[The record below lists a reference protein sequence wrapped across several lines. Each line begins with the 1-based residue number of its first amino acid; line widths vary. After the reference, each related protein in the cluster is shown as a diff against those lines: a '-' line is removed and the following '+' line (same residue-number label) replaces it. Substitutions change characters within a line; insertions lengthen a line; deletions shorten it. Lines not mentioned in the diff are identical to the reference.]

1 MESHTWLFYH
11 CIREKKVY
19 VVELKIRKNGLFYNV
34 FDEDAIILYYLF
46 GYKIID
52 KRVSFPNNALAK
64 VLNMLDEKKI
74 NYSLQT
80 DEKLIRNNG
89 KNDNYEKYLIKAQ
102 NKILL
107 TERVNKIINK
117 MSTFDEVRLDKLL
130 KEFEKLVFD
139 EQ

>member
-34 FDEDAIILYYLF
+34 FDEDAIILHYLV
-46 GYKIID
+46 GYKIKD

-74 NYSLQT
+74 SYSLQT

-89 KNDNYEKYLIKAQ
+89 NNDNYEKYLIKAQ
-102 NKILL
+102 NKIILA
-107 TERVNKIINK
+107 ERVNKIINK
-117 MSTFDEVRLDKLL
+117 LNTFDEVRLDKLL

-139 EQ
+139 E

>member
-1 MESHTWLFYH
+1 
-11 CIREKKVY
+11 
-19 VVELKIRKNGLFYNV
+19 
-34 FDEDAIILYYLF
+34 
-46 GYKIID
+46 
-52 KRVSFPNNALAK
+52 
-64 VLNMLDEKKI
+64 MLEEKKI

-80 DEKLIRNNG
+80 AEKLIRNNG

-139 EQ
+139 E

>member
-1 MESHTWLFYH
+1 MSEHSQNFY
-11 CIREKKVY
+11 E
-19 VVELKIRKNGLFYNV
+19 FAD
-34 FDEDAIILYYLF
+34 FAW
-46 GYKIID
+46 
-52 KRVSFPNNALAK
+52 
-64 VLNMLDEKKI
+64 

-89 KNDNYEKYLIKAQ
+89 NNDNYEKYLIKAQ

-139 EQ
+139 E